1 MSLFISPSNQH
12 VQHMTLQILL
22 ILIDF
27 DRVFDHFLI
36 RNYLSLNRYDSGTRR
51 DIKFKLRDII

>member
-1 MSLFISPSNQH
+1 MGHIIFSLKRPGTEW
-12 VQHMTLQILL
+12 VTLTTKFLHRQILL

-36 RNYLSLNRYDSGTRR
+36 
-51 DIKFKLRDII
+51 